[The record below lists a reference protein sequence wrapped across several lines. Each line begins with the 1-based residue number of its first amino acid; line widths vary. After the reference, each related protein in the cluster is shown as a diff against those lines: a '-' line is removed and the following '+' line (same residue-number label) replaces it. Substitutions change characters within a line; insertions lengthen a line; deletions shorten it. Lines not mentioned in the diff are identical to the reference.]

1 MISSGKEEVLYMKDL
16 QIKYKN
22 ENGEI
27 INREYD
33 TIMGFIDEM
42 ESGNIDI
49 PMLDYEV
56 VSYIFFENRLNGGYG
71 GTIKSLLDHCRE
83 IVQ

>member
-1 MISSGKEEVLYMKDL
+1 MILSGKADVLYMKDL

-22 ENGEI
+22 DNGEI

-33 TIMGFIDEM
+33 TIMDFIDEM
-42 ESGNIDI
+42 ESDNIDI

-56 VSYIFFENRLNGGYG
+56 VSYIFFENRLNSGYG
-71 GTIKSLLDHCRE
+71 GTIESLLTHCKE

>member
-1 MISSGKEEVLYMKDL
+1 MKDL

-33 TIMGFIDEM
+33 TIMDFIDEM

-56 VSYIFFENRLNGGYG
+56 VSYIFFENRLNSGYG
-71 GTIKSLLDHCRE
+71 GTIKSLLDYCRE

>member
-1 MISSGKEEVLYMKDL
+1 MKDL

-33 TIMGFIDEM
+33 TIMDFIDEM

-56 VSYIFFENRLNGGYG
+56 ISYIFFENRLNSGYG
-71 GTIKSLLDHCRE
+71 GTIESLLAHCKE
-83 IVQ
+83 IVR

>member
-1 MISSGKEEVLYMKDL
+1 MKDL
-16 QIKYKN
+16 RIKYKN

-33 TIMGFIDEM
+33 TIMDFIEEM
-42 ESGNIDI
+42 ESDNIDI
-49 PMLDYEV
+49 PMLDYEII
-56 VSYIFFENRLNGGYG
+56 SYIFFENRLNSGYS
-71 GTIKSLLDHCRE
+71 GTIESLLGHCKE